1 VRLERRAFV
10 RLVGKLAG
18 GAIASSVAGACDV
31 REFARRHGAKQRLS
45 VATGGTGGIFYVYG
59 GAIARVISAHV
70 PNVEATAEVTSA
82 SIDNLK
88 FLRAGRADLAFTT
101 ADVADDAYRGVG
113 EFRRIGRAP
122 VTSLA
127 RLYTNY
133 FHLVTL
139 TGTGIA
145 RLGDLRGRVVSTG
158 VPGSSTATASLRVL
172 RAAGLDP
179 DTDIERQ
186 SLGIAPSVDA
196 LKDGKIDATFQGG
209 GAPLG
214 GLLDLLDTPR
224 GALRLVPIAAVVPAL
239 QRSYGPS
246 LYFRADIPKAA
257 YPGLREDVPV
267 VGTAVLLVVDAAL
280 GETIAYEITRALFDH
295 QPEIAA
301 VHPEG
306 NNLRLESATHGSPVP
321 FHPGAVRFY
330 RERGAW
336 KG

>member
-1 VRLERRAFV
+1 MRRRAFV
-10 RLVGKLAG
+10 RLAGRIAG
-18 GAIASSVAGACDV
+18 GAIASSAVGGCDV
-31 REFARRHGAKQRLS
+31 REFARRHGGKQRLS
-45 VATGGTGGIFYVYG
+45 VATGGTGGVFYVYG
-59 GAIARVISAHV
+59 GAIAKVISAHV

-88 FLRAGRADLAFTT
+88 FLHAGRADLAFTT

-113 EFRRIGRAP
+113 AFRSIGRAP
-122 VTSLA
+122 VVSLA

-133 FHLVTL
+133 VHLVTL

-145 RLGDLRGRVVSTG
+145 RLADLRGRVVSTG

-179 DTDIERQ
+179 DADVERQ

-196 LKDGKIDATFQGG
+196 LRDGKIDATFQGG

-224 GALRLVPIAAVVPAL
+224 GTLRLVPIADVVPTL
-239 QRSYGPS
+239 QQRYGRS
-246 LYFRADIPKAA
+246 LYFRAAIPRAA

-267 VGTAVLLVVDAAL
+267 VGTAVLLVADASL
-280 GETIAYEITRALFDH
+280 GDTIAYEITRALFDH

-306 NNLRLESATHGSPVP
+306 SNLRLESATQGSPLP
-321 FHPGAVRFY
+321 FHPGAIRFY

-336 KG
+336 RG